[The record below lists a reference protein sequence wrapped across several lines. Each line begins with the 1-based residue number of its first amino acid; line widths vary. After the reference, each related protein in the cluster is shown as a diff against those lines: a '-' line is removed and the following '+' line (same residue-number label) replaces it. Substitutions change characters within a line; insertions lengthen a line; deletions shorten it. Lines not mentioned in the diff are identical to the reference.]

1 MISFRAHSISILP
14 GFLLTILMTLSFPS
28 CKKEHEKI
36 MNVNNDSI
44 SEISNTSAKVFA
56 TIIDIGAG
64 IDQHGHCW
72 STDADPTVV
81 ENENKTENGAVHNT
95 GSYSS
100 IMTGLLPNTKYFVRA
115 YVKKST
121 TTIYGDKILF
131 FYTLSIGKPVVNT
144 DTVTNITASSATATG
159 NLTSL
164 GEGVLSVIQHGHC
177 WSSGTTT
184 PVIGDDSKSSL
195 GSTDKTGNY
204 ESQLVGL
211 SENTVYY
218 VRAYATNDAGTA
230 YGDTISF
237 TTSKK
242 INAEFD
248 ASPTSGYLPLS
259 VQFTDRSTGDINSWS
274 WDFGDGGTSTVQYPS
289 YTYNDPG
296 SYSVTL
302 TVSNDNNSDSETK
315 HNYIIVNLSGTAPVA
330 NFTADKTSITE
341 GENVSFTDQSVN
353 VPTGWSWT
361 FGDGGTS
368 TDPNPSHQY
377 NTQGSYTVK
386 LTVSNSYGSDTET
399 RNNYITVS
407 ASGAA
412 PVANFTADKTSITVG
427 ETVNFTDQST
437 NGPTSWSWI
446 FGDGGTSSSPNP
458 PHQYNTEGTYNVTLT
473 ATNSYGSD
481 AETKYNYIAVESDQ
495 TVTDYD
501 NNTYNTVQIGSQVWM
516 AENLATTHYS
526 NGTALVDGTGAGD
539 ISMDIT
545 TKYYFAPGD
554 NQSDVAT
561 YGRLYTWAAIMN
573 GAASSNSNPSGVQG
587 VCPSGWHV
595 PSDSEWKELEMGLG
609 MTQTEADDT
618 GWRGTDEGYE
628 LREGGSTGF
637 NALMAGGRD
646 TIDFW
651 GLGSWTDFWT
661 TTEYEENPTIGAWY
675 RFLQNDYSTIR
686 RTYGLK
692 PYSTSVRCIKD
703 E

>member
-230 YGDTISF
+230 YGDTISLMQN
-237 TTSKK
+237 SM
-242 INAEFD
+242 
-248 ASPTSGYLPLS
+248 P
-259 VQFTDRSTGDINSWS
+259 VQL
-274 WDFGDGGTSTVQYPS
+274 Q
-289 YTYNDPG
+289 
-296 SYSVTL
+296 
-302 TVSNDNNSDSETK
+302 
-315 HNYIIVNLSGTAPVA
+315 
-330 NFTADKTSITE
+330 
-341 GENVSFTDQSVN
+341 
-353 VPTGWSWT
+353 
-361 FGDGGTS
+361 
-368 TDPNPSHQY
+368 
-377 NTQGSYTVK
+377 
-386 LTVSNSYGSDTET
+386 DTC
-399 RNNYITVS
+399 
-407 ASGAA
+407 
-412 PVANFTADKTSITVG
+412 
-427 ETVNFTDQST
+427 
-437 NGPTSWSWI
+437 
-446 FGDGGTSSSPNP
+446 
-458 PHQYNTEGTYNVTLT
+458 L
-473 ATNSYGSD
+473 
-481 AETKYNYIAVESDQ
+481 
-495 TVTDYD
+495 
-501 NNTYNTVQIGSQVWM
+501 
-516 AENLATTHYS
+516 
-526 NGTALVDGTGAGD
+526 
-539 ISMDIT
+539 
-545 TKYYFAPGD
+545 
-554 NQSDVAT
+554 
-561 YGRLYTWAAIMN
+561 
-573 GAASSNSNPSGVQG
+573 
-587 VCPSGWHV
+587 
-595 PSDSEWKELEMGLG
+595 
-609 MTQTEADDT
+609 
-618 GWRGTDEGYE
+618 
-628 LREGGSTGF
+628 
-637 NALMAGGRD
+637 
-646 TIDFW
+646 
-651 GLGSWTDFWT
+651 
-661 TTEYEENPTIGAWY
+661 
-675 RFLQNDYSTIR
+675 
-686 RTYGLK
+686 
-692 PYSTSVRCIKD
+692 
-703 E
+703 